1 MVVDVG
7 ELEKGWLKIRHTLD
21 IGFGEI
27 DLKLPP
33 RGLAFCSI

>member
-7 ELEKGWLKIRHTLD
+7 DLEKGWLKIRHTLD

-27 DLKLPP
+27 DLEL
-33 RGLAFCSI
+33 I